1 VRVLLT
7 AFAALALASFSACTR
22 TATRG
27 ISVDPAFR
35 TLIPPDTST
44 LSGVEW
50 DALKASPFYQRHQQD
65 LNLPAFNAAVE
76 RTGVNPLS
84 DVSKLLVASNATD
97 YLFMERGRFNADDLQ
112 KRITSGGARETT
124 YKGHK
129 LLGNTA
135 GAIVFFKSVV
145 VEGDDAAVRRAIDLE
160 SAGDG
165 EVPEELAERLRTLDK
180 RDQIWTVSRAGL
192 AYANLPMKTDIS
204 SALANITGSISGT
217 TAGVYVDSGLHLSI
231 DLQCKSDAGATRVHD
246 ALRGL
251 IGFGRLSTKDNEQDL
266 LRAYDSIQVDKSGQ
280 TVKVRT
286 DLNGDLADK
295 LLDSVLAL
303 KHSQ

>member
-1 VRVLLT
+1 M
-7 AFAALALASFSACTR
+7 
-22 TATRG
+22 RG
-27 ISVDPAFR
+27 VTVDPAFR

-44 LSGVEW
+44 LSGMEW
-50 DALKASPFYQRHQQD
+50 DALKASPFYQRHQHD
-65 LNLPAFNAAVE
+65 LNIPAFNAAVE
-76 RTGVNPLS
+76 HMGINPLRDLS
-84 DVSKLLVASNATD
+84 NLLVASNATD

-112 KRITSGGARETT
+112 KRIVSGGARETT

-129 LLGNTA
+129 VLGNAT
-135 GAIVFFKSVV
+135 GAMVFFKSVAL
-145 VEGDDAAVRRAIDLE
+145 EGDDAAVRRAIDLE
-160 SAGDG
+160 SAGEG

-192 AYANLPMKTDIS
+192 AYANLPMKADIS

-217 TAGVYVDSGLHLSI
+217 TAGIYVDSGFHLSI
-231 DLQCKSDAGATRVHD
+231 ELQCKSDAGATRVHD

-251 IGFGRLSTKDNEQDL
+251 IGFGRLSTRDNEQDL
-266 LRAYDSIQVDKSGQ
+266 LRAYDSIQVDKSDQ

-286 DLNGDLADK
+286 DLSGDVADK

-303 KHSQ
+303 KHSH